1 MFLLSDL
8 PSTLDF
14 ISHRLSILL
23 SSLSPSSVIHTLLL
37 LVVVPALVMIGNF
50 LIPKDHVCSRTAEYA
65 QPYSKLWNAIVEF
78 GAYPR
83 WRSNITRIETNPPG
97 HIPPDGFEWFR
108 EFSPCGDMNMKF
120 RVIERLEGK
129 LLKREIV
136 REGGV
141 HFSGSWTIELEST
154 GETSTRVTITEKA
167 SAHKALYKVMGLIMG
182 YNKIIDLFLID
193 LGVKFDQQVIITD
206 AMKLKTVGK
215 KIRESEKSN
224 SKMVLEE

>member
-1 MFLLSDL
+1 MSDL

-14 ISHRLSILL
+14 ISHRLSTLL

-37 LVVVPALVMIGNF
+37 LVVVPVLVMIGNF

-65 QPYSKLWNAIVEF
+65 QPNSKLWNAIVEF

-83 WRSNITRIETNPPG
+83 WRSNITRVETNPPG

-108 EFSPCGDMNMKF
+108 EFSPRGDMNMKF

-154 GETSTRVTITEKA
+154 GENSTRVTITEKA
-167 SAHKALYKVMGLIMG
+167 RVHKALYKVMGLIIG
-182 YNKIIDLFLID
+182 YNKIIDLFLMD
-193 LGVKFDQQVIITD
+193 LGAKFDQQVIITD
-206 AMKLKTVGK
+206 SMKVQASGE
-215 KIRESEKSN
+215 KIREKSGKSSN
-224 SKMVLEE
+224 KMVLEE